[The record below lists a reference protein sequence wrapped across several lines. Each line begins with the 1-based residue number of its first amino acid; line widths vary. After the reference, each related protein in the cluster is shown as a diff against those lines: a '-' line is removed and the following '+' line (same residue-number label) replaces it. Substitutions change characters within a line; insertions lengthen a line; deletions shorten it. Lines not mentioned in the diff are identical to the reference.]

1 MMIYPQADFARST
14 PEAQGISSRAIERML
29 LDIRE
34 TGADIHSMLIMRR
47 GHLVFEQYFA
57 PYTAET
63 KHSMFSCSKTFTSM
77 LIGIAQD
84 KGLISVHDHVL
95 DFFPDVEIAC
105 VNDNLRAMTIE
116 NLLEMGSGH
125 AQDTFGAMLQ
135 TENDKNA
142 DWVKIFLNRPVDEE
156 PGTRF
161 VYNTGATYMLSAILT
176 RVTGKSALELANAWI
191 FDTIGIKDAE
201 WAACPRGINQGGT
214 GLRITPRDMLRM
226 GTLLLGRG
234 RWGNR
239 QLISNAYICAAQQKH
254 IDNANPD
261 DPNQDPNWAAGY
273 GYQVWRNAFG
283 GFRADGMGGQ
293 FIVVLPEREMVVVFT
308 SALGGDLSIG
318 YPLNLIEKYLL
329 PATFDLPQLYG
340 EEAAQ
345 SLKKTSEALS
355 HPAFL
360 PIADEA
366 QGFPFGVKF
375 ALPENPLRLEK
386 ISVYERY
393 LTLTVAGESG
403 FVPYAWGEPA
413 LSPDPQLAPA
423 GWTRYAR
430 TAATAQWRDDALEIR
445 VNYIGEPLTVYIRF
459 ERQGGEMTVSVKG
472 TLGGNAGAAAALK

>member
-84 KGLISVHDHVL
+84 KGLLSVHDHVM
-95 DFFPDVEIAC
+95 DFFPDVEIAA

-135 TENDKNA
+135 TENDKDA

-156 PGTRF
+156 PGTHF

-176 RVTGKSALELANAWI
+176 RVTGKSALALANEWI
-191 FDTIGIKDAE
+191 FDTIGIHDAE

-214 GLRITPRDMLRM
+214 GLRLTPRDMMRM

-234 RWGNR
+234 RWGNK
-239 QLISNAYICAAQQKH
+239 QLISNAYISAAQEKH

-273 GYQVWRNAFG
+273 GYQVWKNAFG

-308 SALGGDLSIG
+308 SALGGDIPIG
-318 YPLNLIEKYLL
+318 YPLGLIEKYLL
-329 PATFDLPQLYG
+329 PATFDLPQLYS
-340 EEAAQ
+340 EEAAL
-345 SLKKTSEALS
+345 SLKKTSAELS
-355 HPAFL
+355 NPAFK
-360 PIADEA
+360 PIAVAA
-366 QGFPFGVKF
+366 QGFPFGVKIK
-375 ALPENPLRLEK
+375 LPENPLRLEK

-393 LTLTVAGESG
+393 MSVSVAGEGG
-403 FVPYAWGEPA
+403 FVPYAWGAPA
-413 LSPDPQLAPA
+413 LSPDPQLAPV

-430 TAATAQWRDDALEIR
+430 IAAVAQWKDDALEIR
-445 VNYIGEPLTVYIRF
+445 VGYIGEPLTVYIRLAQ
-459 ERQGGEMTVSVKG
+459 QGDAVNASVKS
-472 TLGGNAGAAAALK
+472 TLGGSVNVAVELQ